1 MNLLRK
7 RPARI
12 EVEGGFIYNSF
23 PKISLGNGFGVVVNT
38 LVLGTEDAR
47 GSKTDRFAYSTER
60 QIETAKSIR
69 IVATCIAPVCGS
81 QQFHLRD
88 SKNGQATEYFVP
100 EEGLDLKEGRYL
112 PPVLVHEFGILGLGF
127 IDNDF
132 YQEMSHN
139 KEVGIVFTVPK

>member
-1 MNLLRK
+1 MYDHLCLDHGID
-7 RPARI
+7 P
-12 EVEGGFIYNSF
+12 
-23 PKISLGNGFGVVVNT
+23 
-38 LVLGTEDAR
+38 
-47 GSKTDRFAYSTER
+47 
-60 QIETAKSIR
+60 R
-69 IVATCIAPVCGS
+69 IVSIAELLWLHSGRLI
-81 QQFHLRD
+81 QRLRD